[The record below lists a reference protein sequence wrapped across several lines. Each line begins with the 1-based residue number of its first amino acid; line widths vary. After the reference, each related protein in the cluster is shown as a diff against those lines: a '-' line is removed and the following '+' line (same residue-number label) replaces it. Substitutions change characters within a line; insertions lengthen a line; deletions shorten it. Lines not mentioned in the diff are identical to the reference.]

1 MLEIIVYGLIWCFA
15 LYGILVMI
23 QELTR
28 KSTYKK
34 IEENVKLIMTVKNVE
49 DGIENYVRELSMGR
63 NFYNNLVIIDLDST
77 DETLSILRE
86 LEKENINLK
95 ILTELE
101 GKDYLENQIEWI
113 NKKVKFKEFP

>member
-28 KSTYKK
+28 KSTYRK

-63 NFYNNLVIIDLDST
+63 NFYNNLVIIDLNST

-95 ILTELE
+95 ILTEQE
-101 GKDYLENQIEWI
+101 GKNYLENQIE
-113 NKKVKFKEFP
+113 